1 MCDLLVD
8 FAVIHL
14 ITVQTFARISNPTWQ
29 NIMPARNTLHH
40 TFPGARSADVL
51 ASALRNVL
59 TLING
64 VMVSSSATAAIHDHF
79 STMLVHAQ
87 SNTWSRTARRGK
99 LPKTVYA
106 DQELLVL
113 RCSVECCE
121 RSSSYTSSDIAC
133 ELLFTWV

>member
-1 MCDLLVD
+1 
-8 FAVIHL
+8 
-14 ITVQTFARISNPTWQ
+14 
-29 NIMPARNTLHH
+29 PARNTLHH

-79 STMLVHAQ
+79 
-87 SNTWSRTARRGK
+87 
-99 LPKTVYA
+99 LPCWCMPKIA
-106 DQELLVL
+106 VL

-133 ELLFTWV
+133 ELLFTWVRGKDRLIFESFTGHVSRKVTSTLQEFGDVI